1 MTDHKY
7 SLGIDIGGTNTVFGL
22 IDSRGHIIKKNSILT
37 NSNKAPELLFKN
49 IFNKIKLWETEL
61 NLQNIIKDIGVG
73 VPNGDYFT
81 GMVVNPPNLGK
92 GWDDLN
98 LVSLIKSFK
107 NIPVTITND
116 ANAAALGEKS
126 YGIAKSMN
134 DVVVITLGTGLGS
147 GIIVN
152 NNLVY
157 GYDGFAGELGHLVI
171 EPDGR
176 DCGCGRKGCLEMY
189 VSAKGLD
196 YTVQEYRKEY
206 QDNEFLQS
214 IKSQTIDGKLLDIAF
229 DNGEK
234 IVKDIYKFTGDM
246 LGLGLAQIAKIL
258 SPEAFV
264 FYGGLSNAKH
274 RILDF
279 AKDSMNANRSKYQKN
294 KVKIL
299 LSELPDGEA
308 GILGASCLN
317 SFNEY

>member
-22 IDSRGHIIKKNSILT
+22 IDSSGHIIKKNSILT

-206 QDNEFLQS
+206 QDNKFLQS

-234 IVKDIYKFTGDM
+234 IVKDIYKYTGDM

-294 KVKIL
+294 KIKIL

-317 SFNEY
+317 SFNQY

>member
-1 MTDHKY
+1 MTDRKY

-22 IDSRGHIIKKNSILT
+22 IDSCGHIIKKNSILT

-61 NLQNIIKDIGVG
+61 NLQNFIKDIGVG

-81 GMVVNPPNLGK
+81 GMVINPPNLGK

-126 YGIAKSMN
+126 YGVAKSMN

-206 QDNEFLQS
+206 QDNKFLQS

-234 IVKDIYKFTGDM
+234 IVKDIYKYTGNM

-294 KVKIL
+294 KIKIL
-299 LSELPDGEA
+299 LSDLPDGEA

-317 SFNEY
+317 SFNQ

>member
-1 MTDHKY
+1 MTDRKY

-22 IDSRGHIIKKNSILT
+22 IDSCGHIIKKNSILT

-126 YGIAKSMN
+126 YGVAKSMN

-206 QDNEFLQS
+206 QDNKFLQS

-234 IVKDIYKFTGDM
+234 IVKDIYKYTGNM

-294 KVKIL
+294 KIKIL
-299 LSELPDGEA
+299 LSDLPDGEA

-317 SFNEY
+317 SFNQ

>member
-1 MTDHKY
+1 MTDRKY

-22 IDSRGHIIKKNSILT
+22 IDSFGHIIKKNSILT

-81 GMVVNPPNLGK
+81 GMVINPPNLGK

-126 YGIAKSMN
+126 YGVAKSMN

-196 YTVQEYRKEY
+196 CTVQEYRKEY
-206 QDNEFLQS
+206 QDNIFLQS
-214 IKSQTIDGKLLDIAF
+214 IKSQSIDGKLLDIAF

-234 IVKDIYKFTGDM
+234 IVKDIYKYTGGM

-294 KVKIL
+294 KIKIL
-299 LSELPDGEA
+299 LSDLPDGEA

-317 SFNEY
+317 SFNQ